1 MLELTIQAYTLFD
14 DATQEFTEV
23 PERTIQL
30 EHSLLS
36 ISRWESKW
44 NKPFLSEEAKTDDEI
59 VDYTKCMTITK
70 NVPDIAYHMITLEQF
85 KAINEYISA
94 SMTATVIHDKEPGRG
109 KNEVMTSE
117 LIYYYMIAC
126 NIPFECEK
134 WHLNRLMTLIKVC
147 GIKNDPNPKKQS
159 VAETMKSNAALNAAR
174 RKKMN
179 SKG

>member
-1 MLELTIQAYTLFD
+1 MLELTIRAYTLYD
-14 DATQEFTEV
+14 DEANEFIEV
-23 PERTIQL
+23 PERTVQL

-44 NKPFLSEEAKTDDEI
+44 NKPFLTDEPKTDAEI
-59 VDYTKCMTITK
+59 IDYIKCMMITK
-70 NVPDIAYHMITLEQF
+70 NIPDVAYSAITMEQY
-85 KAINEYISA
+85 KLINDYISA
-94 SMTATVIHDKEPGRG
+94 KMTVTTIYDREPGKG

-147 GIKNDPNPKKQS
+147 GVKNDPNPKKQS
-159 VAETMKSNAALNAAR
+159 ITDTMKNNAALNAAR